1 MVTPK
6 AYLVATLMGYTRCP
20 ITIMVVPHEQSHVG
34 TTDHL
39 VYGEWGSPFLTP
51 LQMTLQEFS
60 PPPDQT
66 VRATAKEGRPGAA
79 NMAAPCPEA
88 VLSKQSID
96 GEGSNQE
103 AGIPSTNKNSYPT
116 YAQKRYA
123 LKRKLSVGG
132 SNELL
137 GFLKSSQKNEKQE
150 QALIDV
156 LKQEFLDATQDTK
169 DYAVMCSSEKT
180 LNLLTIYQQPEM
192 RSKFSKNK
200 KSRMIAWRA
209 VSRIMTELGFP
220 RTPQQCMYRFSN
232 LRKKYNNIKKALQ
245 AGEPKPKWPYW
256 EEFEAIYEPRERGVA
271 VYLDDAMLQPEDDM
285 SASSPQ
291 ASTLT
296 PTHEL
301 GGDGDKIN
309 QAQGLTL
316 GCDVKNVHQPTTA
329 FPQTNNQSTNKRTLE
344 ETIQGQSGVQNQNRN
359 FKASKRLYKCNY
371 CKKLGHKAADCW
383 TKMANEKQVSMAS
396 EQTHAAAE
404 EIVTLTSSSVSTL
417 CAKLTRRDDVWC
429 VDSGA
434 TTHMCRDK
442 NSFLELTPT
451 ISQKGS
457 LPRRA
462 QRKEPS
468 PQDSVTSVN
477 AAPGVASRSVGVS
490 NVMTLD
496 DV

>member
-1 MVTPK
+1 MRK
-6 AYLVATLMGYTRCP
+6 
-20 ITIMVVPHEQSHVG
+20 VG
-34 TTDHL
+34 GKI
-39 VYGEWGSPFLTP
+39 Y
-51 LQMTLQEFS
+51 
-60 PPPDQT
+60 
-66 VRATAKEGRPGAA
+66 R
-79 NMAAPCPEA
+79 
-88 VLSKQSID
+88 QSID

-103 AGIPSTNKNSYPT
+103 AVIPSTNKDSYPT

-169 DYAVMCSSEKT
+169 DYAVMCSSESKNKNKSFSIEET

-256 EEFEAIYEPRERGVA
+256 EEFEAIYEPRESGVA
-271 VYLDDAMLQPEDDM
+271 VYLDDAMLQPEDM

-301 GGDGDKIN
+301 GGDGDEIN

-344 ETIQGQSGVQNQNRN
+344 ETVSELLDFLKESRKREEEAQTRTEARNQELLEAVQNISHCI
-359 FKASKRLYKCNY
+359 KVI
-371 CKKLGHKAADCW
+371 ADGLQG
-383 TKMANEKQVSMAS
+383 M
-396 EQTHAAAE
+396 
-404 EIVTLTSSSVSTL
+404 
-417 CAKLTRRDDVWC
+417 
-429 VDSGA
+429 
-434 TTHMCRDK
+434 K
-442 NSFLELTPT
+442 NTPMDYHVV
-451 ISQKGS
+451 K
-457 LPRRA
+457 
-462 QRKEPS
+462 
-468 PQDSVTSVN
+468 
-477 AAPGVASRSVGVS
+477 
-490 NVMTLD
+490 
-496 DV
+496 